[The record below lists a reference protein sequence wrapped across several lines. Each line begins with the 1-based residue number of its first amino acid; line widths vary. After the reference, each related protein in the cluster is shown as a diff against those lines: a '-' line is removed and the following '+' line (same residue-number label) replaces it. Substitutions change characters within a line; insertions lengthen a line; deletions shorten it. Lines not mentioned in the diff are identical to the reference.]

1 MNCGDCE
8 KCRVEQM
15 GNGREMLFCTV
26 ARRHV
31 GAALASGSGKA
42 VLGYGV
48 HPAWCG
54 VGIRRPDGM
63 LNMTGFSPE
72 GGAPAGAG

>member
-1 MNCGDCE
+1 MSCGECE

-42 VLGYGV
+42 VLGFGV
-48 HPAWCG
+48 RPAWCG
-54 VGIRRPDGM
+54 
-63 LNMTGFSPE
+63 TGLRAPE
-72 GGAPAGAG
+72 SGLEVPAGAEIGG